1 MKFIRISDITSV
13 SAAKIKSGTIDH
25 MQSSWIEM
33 SLSLGRSLIGEAY
46 DSTKNYILYG
56 CENTGA
62 GLNYIISAGAIFTN
76 GEIFQ
81 VAAKTFSVS
90 GGQVA
95 FFYGVEVPVTAT
107 NADPVTF
114 TDASTHNIHIDRKG
128 DWYGA
133 ATSGSALEFTNLV
146 RMSSSQS
153 LTLVNTWVHNTATY
167 GTQTATAILDVDKVY
182 FKGNFVTGA
191 SSLKNQTI
199 TTVDV
204 EFRPTAK
211 RYFKSTLDTLGGADQ
226 GLIMSVDT
234 SGIVKVDSVESGAAL
249 GISGTVIHLNGCSY
263 YK

>member
-1 MKFIRISDITSV
+1 MKFIRISDITSA

-133 ATSGSALEFTNLV
+133 ATSGSALEFTNLIRV
-146 RMSSSQS
+146 VKLDKSTLAAGAHYTASSTYCQKNRDGLVTLRGT
-153 LTLVNTWVHNTATY
+153 LTGGASAVTSDSAT
-167 GTQTATAILDVDKVY
+167 ILPSGYRPPTTLY
-182 FKGNFVTGA
+182 FTTIIYKAGTGA
-191 SSLKNQTI
+191 SMVYLQILSTGDIVMLYSSAGTLVGYELDLCSLPSFYN
-199 TTVDV
+199 
-204 EFRPTAK
+204 
-211 RYFKSTLDTLGGADQ
+211 Y
-226 GLIMSVDT
+226 
-234 SGIVKVDSVESGAAL
+234 
-249 GISGTVIHLNGCSY
+249 
-263 YK
+263 